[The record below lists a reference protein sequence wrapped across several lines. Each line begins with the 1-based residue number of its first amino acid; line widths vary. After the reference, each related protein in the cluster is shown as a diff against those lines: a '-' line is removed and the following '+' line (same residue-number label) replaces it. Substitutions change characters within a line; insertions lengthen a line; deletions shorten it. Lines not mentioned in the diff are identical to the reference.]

1 MKSLRYK
8 SSFTKDLKK
17 VVKRKYDLKRL
28 EATIIALR
36 TDVPLAAGMHP
47 HRLQGGW
54 ASWWECH
61 LASDWLLIYKV
72 EKTEV
77 LLARTGTHADL
88 FGE

>member
-8 SSFTKDLKK
+8 ASFTKDLKK
-17 VVKRKYDLKRL
+17 VAKRKYDLRKL
-28 EATIIALR
+28 EATVIALR
-36 TDVPLAAGMHP
+36 TDEPLAASMRP
-47 HRLQGGW
+47 HRLKGEW

-61 LASDWLLIYKV
+61 IIPDWLLIYKI